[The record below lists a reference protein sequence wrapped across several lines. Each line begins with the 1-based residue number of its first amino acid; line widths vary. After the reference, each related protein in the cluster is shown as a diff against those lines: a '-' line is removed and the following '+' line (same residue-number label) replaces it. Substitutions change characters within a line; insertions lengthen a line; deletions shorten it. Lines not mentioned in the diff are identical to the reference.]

1 MGLISILTTIGIV
14 VSLLTEAI
22 SFFREVSLID
32 FLFDTRWAPRFI
44 PQAFGIW
51 PLITGTLMVSAI
63 AAAFALPVG
72 LLTAIF
78 LAEYAPERLRRTIK
92 PILEVLAGVPTV
104 VYGFFALTFV
114 TPEIVRFLFA
124 DANIFNALSAGLVV
138 GVMIIPMVA
147 SISEDAMISV
157 PQALRNGA
165 YALGATKFE
174 TAVRVVVPAA
184 LSGIIAAFILAIS
197 RAVGETMIVTLAAG
211 ATPNVTAT
219 PLDSVQTMTAYM
231 VQTSMGE
238 APHGTIE
245 FKTLFAVGLVLFVI
259 TLAMNV
265 FGHFIVRRF
274 RESY

>member
-22 SFFREVSLID
+22 SFFREVSLVD

-92 PILEVLAGVPTV
+92 PVLEVLAGVPTV

-114 TPEIVRFLFA
+114 TPEIVRTLFS
-124 DANIFNALSAGLVV
+124 DANIF
-138 GVMIIPMVA
+138 
-147 SISEDAMISV
+147 
-157 PQALRNGA
+157 QR
-165 YALGATKFE
+165 ALG
-174 TAVRVVVPAA
+174 
-184 LSGIIAAFILAIS
+184 
-197 RAVGETMIVTLAAG
+197 RARGG
-211 ATPNVTAT
+211 G
-219 PLDSVQTMTAYM
+219 DDH
-231 VQTSMGE
+231 
-238 APHGTIE
+238 PHG
-245 FKTLFAVGLVLFVI
+245 GLDQ
-259 TLAMNV
+259 
-265 FGHFIVRRF
+265 
-274 RESY
+274 